1 MCIENIQYDI
11 IDNINLD
18 GKISTNLTNL
28 LLDIEEE
35 LTTRNQLDLCNDDFL
50 REDNY
55 EYSNFE
61 EYETYNV
68 PDLVHILNY
77 YQIQRRKMIK
87 IDMIQAICLFE
98 YDSQNIDI
106 VTKRLKLWTFLIEL
120 KNDKYLSKFIVI

>member
-120 KNDKYLSKFIVI
+120 KNDKYLSKFIAI